1 MSFHLLWKDLTPN
14 TCCNSC
20 VPQERMRVTIMN
32 QFLKHMKNLKKL
44 YRRQKRQ
51 QVVCL
56 ASNSPSKLKASTIG
70 QDLTNKGIW
79 FTGPTHTS
87 STCKNKHNKETFMSW
102 ASFKKSVHTYSL
114 VCVDW
119 VNSVSVSRSRPE
131 TERATLNS
139 NTANHRLCLC
149 RGRRTCNLNCSVL
162 SFGHFRLISHLF

>member
-1 MSFHLLWKDLTPN
+1 MSFHLLRKDLTPN

-56 ASNSPSKLKASTIG
+56 ANNSPSKLKASTIG

-102 ASFKKSVHTYSL
+102 APFKQSIRTSSHSLSSVYWLSQQCVSQSVKPKTREPCWTTIRPITGC
-114 VCVDW
+114 VCAEGGEPAIW
-119 VNSVSVSRSRPE
+119 
-131 TERATLNS
+131 TTLY
-139 NTANHRLCLC
+139 
-149 RGRRTCNLNCSVL
+149 
-162 SFGHFRLISHLF
+162 